1 MTDKLKK
8 IATEAF
14 LTFKPLYPNYIQFL
28 NKVKYDTSDEFIK
41 QNREFLETFYKSQEI
56 VQIFQPPPVQE
67 GLKRKE
73 GYYAK
78 IISFYPFERLYT
90 DTGKIVIYPY
100 SLKEARA
107 KEPKEPK
114 EQIEPKEKE
123 TPTKPKEKPKQTQQE
138 SGIYETY
145 DDILIPKIRYE
156 GKGEK
161 RKELSPKEYI
171 KNLGKEKQFPP
182 ELRHVYLYSGK
193 KKTGT
198 QESNKMSE
206 ELKEKRKEYLE
217 KNKDAS

>member
-28 NKVKYDTSDEFIK
+28 NKVKYDTSNQFVKE
-41 QNREFLETFYKSQEI
+41 NREFLETFYKSQEI

-67 GLKRKE
+67 ALKRKE

-107 KEPKEPK
+107 TSKEKEKEPI
-114 EQIEPKEKE
+114 EQIEPKEK
-123 TPTKPKEKPKQTQQE
+123 TKQIQQE

-145 DDILIPKIRYE
+145 DNILIPKMRYE

-161 RKELSPKEYI
+161 RKELSPEEYI

-193 KKTGT
+193 KKTGS